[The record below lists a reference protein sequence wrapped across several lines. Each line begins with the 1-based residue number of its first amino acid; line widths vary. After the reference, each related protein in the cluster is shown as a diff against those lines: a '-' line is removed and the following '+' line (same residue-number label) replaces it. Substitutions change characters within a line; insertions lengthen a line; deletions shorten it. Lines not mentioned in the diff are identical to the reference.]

1 MIKVMYWCPFISKV
15 ATVKSV
21 INSAVSLKKF
31 SKEKYKPLIL
41 NVVGEW
47 NKKKIKQYSRGF

>member
-1 MIKVMYWCPFISKV
+1 MIKVMHWCPFISKV

-21 INSAVSLKKF
+21 INSAVSLIKF

-47 NKKKIKQYSRGF
+47 NKKK